1 MKLGVFLLVVTYLW
15 TPKLR
20 YIVHEAYVIEET
32 SVYVAQCSVVQAV
45 K

>member
-1 MKLGVFLLVVTYLW
+1 MKIGVFLLVVTYLW
-15 TPKLR
+15 TYSW
-20 YIVHEAYVIEET
+20 YIVHEAYVSEET